1 VLVVAVV
8 FLVALTIDLARPP
21 DRQLSARLLIRSVH
35 TYQWVGHRLIP
46 RGQCRFSPT
55 CSSYAEVVLREHGAV
70 RGSWLAAR
78 RLLRC
83 GPWTPEGTKDPP
95 PPVGSKSETP

>member
-8 FLVALTIDLARPP
+8 FLVALTMDLARPP
-21 DRQLSARLLIRSVH
+21 ERQLSARALVMGVRA
-35 TYQWVGHRLIP
+35 YQHIGHQLVP

-55 CSSYAEVVLREHGAV
+55 CSSYAEVVIRERGALK
-70 RGSWLAAR
+70 GGWLTVR
-78 RLLRC
+78 RLIKC